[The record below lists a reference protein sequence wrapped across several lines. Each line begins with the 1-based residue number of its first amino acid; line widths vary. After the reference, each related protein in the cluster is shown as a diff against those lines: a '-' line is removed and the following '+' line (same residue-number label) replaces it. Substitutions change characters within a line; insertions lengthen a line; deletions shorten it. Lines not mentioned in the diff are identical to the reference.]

1 MTARGRSRGEIRWL
15 SGASLRL
22 HAALVAGL
30 AGAAFATWF
39 EWTRAQSGHEVA
51 WVYTFEWPLLAA
63 FGVHLWW
70 RLLPAERPA
79 EGPGDPGDQPGG
91 DSVAAPDPDLAAWQ
105 DYLSRLHEADPPGR
119 APHER
124 A

>member
-1 MTARGRSRGEIRWL
+1 MTWRRPRGEIDWL

-22 HAALVAGL
+22 HAVLVVGL
-30 AGAAFATWF
+30 AGAAYATWF
-39 EWTRAQSGHEVA
+39 EWTRAHSGHAVA

-70 RLLPAERPA
+70 RLLPADRRPA
-79 EGPGDPGDQPGG
+79 APPAPDPGD
-91 DSVAAPDPDLAAWQ
+91 DDAAPPDPELAAWQ
-105 DYLSRLHEADPPGR
+105 AYLQRLHEADPPGR

>member
-1 MTARGRSRGEIRWL
+1 VTQARRRRSAAEIRWL
-15 SGASLRL
+15 SAASLRL
-22 HAALVAGL
+22 HAALVVGL

-39 EWTRAQSGHEVA
+39 EWTRAHSGHPVA

-63 FGVHLWW
+63 FGTYLWW
-70 RLLPAERPA
+70 RLLRADHRPPADRPA
-79 EGPGDPGDQPGG
+79 EPAGDAG
-91 DSVAAPDPDLAAWQ
+91 APDPELAAWQ
-105 DYLSRLHEADPPGR
+105 AYLDRLHAADPPGR

>member
-1 MTARGRSRGEIRWL
+1 MSGRRPRGPVHWL
-15 SGASLRL
+15 APTSLRL
-22 HAALVAGL
+22 HAALVVGL
-30 AGAAFATWF
+30 GGAAFATWF
-39 EWTRAQSGHEVA
+39 EWTRAHAGHQVA

-70 RLLPAERPA
+70 RLLRSDRPA
-79 EGPGDPGDQPGG
+79 DPPLPEPGDDA
-91 DSVAAPDPDLAAWQ
+91 AAPDEDPGLIAWQ
-105 DYLSRLHEADPPGR
+105 AYLDRLHEADPPGR